1 MQSKR
6 HRWGA
11 HLSKSLINT
20 TDFNFVGLSW
30 WLWHVKL
37 NFQITETISKT
48 MLSVGKGGKEVMVL
62 SLNWVPLNSVDPSP
76 PSGFHSNPCLQDPTC
91 TWPVGVSAS
100 APWID
105 LLRQSDLGRK
115 KKTWVFA
122 KLHAQDMTHLML
134 LYYLKPKQG
143 LYYIMSKKWY
153 GTGKLF
159 KWQHLFQDSH
169 RNSKYPSI
177 YSFPHPAD
185 SYSRSQGAIAC
196 TEQEAD
202 KPPVWVASPEPR
214 EWQDPAGPSCC

>member
-91 TWPVGVSAS
+91 TWLVGVSAS

-115 KKTWVFA
+115 KDLGVCKASCSRYDTYNVTLLSQA
-122 KLHAQDMTHLML
+122 KAGSL
-134 LYYLKPKQG
+134 LY
-143 LYYIMSKKWY
+143 
-153 GTGKLF
+153 
-159 KWQHLFQDSH
+159 H
-169 RNSKYPSI
+169 
-177 YSFPHPAD
+177 
-185 SYSRSQGAIAC
+185 
-196 TEQEAD
+196 EQEMIWD
-202 KPPVWVASPEPR
+202 W
-214 EWQDPAGPSCC
+214 